1 MSTSSEST
9 GRTPTSAPALWLPWN
24 HWETVGVNIS
34 QVPKEA
40 TTRALWEAFSKEGE
54 ICSIDIFDDRHGNRG
69 SKGRVRFKYV
79 PISLATYFH
88 LVLATLEP
96 GTPCESEM
104 LIKLHPKQASS
115 SKVLLAE
122 WNL

>member
-9 GRTPTSAPALWLPWN
+9 GRTPTSAPALWLPWT

-40 TTRALWEAFSKEGE
+40 TTRALWEGFSKEGE

-69 SKGRVRFKYV
+69 SKGRVRFRYV
-79 PISLATYFH
+79 LISLAAYFH
-88 LVLATLEP
+88 LVLAILQP
-96 GTPCESEM
+96 GKLCESEM
-104 LIKLHPKQASS
+104 PIKLHPK
-115 SKVLLAE
+115 
-122 WNL
+122 

>member
-1 MSTSSEST
+1 
-9 GRTPTSAPALWLPWN
+9 
-24 HWETVGVNIS
+24 
-34 QVPKEA
+34 
-40 TTRALWEAFSKEGE
+40 LWEAFSKEGE

-79 PISLATYFH
+79 LISSLTCFPLFLAILRFGK
-88 LVLATLEP
+88 L
-96 GTPCESEM
+96 CRREM
-104 LIKLHPKQASS
+104 LINLHPKQASS

>member
-24 HWETVGVNIS
+24 QWETVGVNIS

-40 TTRALWEAFSKEGE
+40 DTQVLWEAFSKEGE
-54 ICSIDIFDDRHGNRG
+54 ICSIDIFDDSHGNRG

-79 PISLATYFH
+79 LISQETSYHLYLA
-88 LVLATLEP
+88 VP
-96 GTPCESEM
+96 WPCTPCNSEM
-104 LIKLHPKQASS
+104 LINLLH
-115 SKVLLAE
+115 E
-122 WNL
+122 